1 MLELKN
7 IYKAFDKKVV
17 ISNFSLALNDGERL
31 ALIAYSG
38 SGKTTLFRIIAGLDK
53 RFEGKRTVNSRIAY
67 VFQEDRLFEKSTVL
81 ENVTVVANKDKAL
94 AERLLTELG
103 LGDSINLYPNSLS
116 GGMKRRVEIAR
127 ALFSDAELVLFDE
140 CFNGL
145 DDETKRET
153 AHVINRYTENKTVL
167 LITHDQTEAQLL
179 NCNIVKYDTFNNGL

>member
-17 ISNFSLALNDGERL
+17 ISNFSLTLNDGERL

-53 RFEGKRTVNSRIAY
+53 RFEGKRIVNSRIAY

-103 LGDSINLYPNSLS
+103 LADSINLYPDSLS

-127 ALFSDAELVLFDE
+127 ALFSDAELVLLDE

-145 DDETKRET
+145 DDETKSET
-153 AHVINRYTENKTVL
+153 ARVINRYTENKTVL
-167 LITHDQTEAQLL
+167 LITHDQTEAKLL
-179 NCNIVKYDTFNNGL
+179 NCNIAKYDTFNNAL